1 MSSPSNPEQPRRLF
15 LALAVAV
22 HLGIGLAMGM
32 MEFGLAMIAAN
43 LAFVPAA
50 AFARL
55 LPRSSPVPRTLP

>member
-1 MSSPSNPEQPRRLF
+1 M
-15 LALAVAV
+15 AVLV

-50 AFARL
+50 TLASLLEPFTNRFA
-55 LPRSSPVPRTLP
+55 SQSPGTSLDHP